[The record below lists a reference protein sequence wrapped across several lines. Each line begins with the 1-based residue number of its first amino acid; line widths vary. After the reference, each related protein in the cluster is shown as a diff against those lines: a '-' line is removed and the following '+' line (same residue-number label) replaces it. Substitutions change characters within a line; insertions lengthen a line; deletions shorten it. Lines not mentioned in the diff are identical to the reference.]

1 MELSVQIENLF
12 RRDRSKLV
20 GFIRERV
27 RSKEEAE
34 DILQDVFANVL
45 AAASEVTEPIE
56 NLGAWVFTAIRNRI
70 IDSYRKKR
78 PQTFTD
84 TIYSDDEGDVA
95 SFENFLSDITL
106 SPERSLVSRTIREAV
121 LEALGGME
129 AARGKRVAL
138 LGLTFKPN
146 TDDMRDSP
154 AIAVAQA
161 LTDAGVKV
169 RAYDPEGMEQARP
182 LMRDVEFASGPY
194 EVAEQAD
201 AVVLVT
207 EWDVFRALDLKR
219 LVSRMAQPIFVD
231 LRNVYPSEDLLEAGF
246 SWHAIG
252 RGSSPQPPAMR
263 DPRGETVAQAAR
275 SAVRQRNER

>member
-1 MELSVQIENLF
+1 MKNIVREPKDMELSVQIENLF

-95 SFENFLSDITL
+95 SFENFLSDISL
-106 SPERSLVSRTIREAV
+106 SPERSLVSRTIREAIM
-121 LEALGGME
+121 A
-129 AARGKRVAL
+129 
-138 LGLTFKPN
+138 
-146 TDDMRDSP
+146 
-154 AIAVAQA
+154 
-161 LTDAGVKV
+161 
-169 RAYDPEGMEQARP
+169 
-182 LMRDVEFASGPY
+182 
-194 EVAEQAD
+194 
-201 AVVLVT
+201 
-207 EWDVFRALDLKR
+207 ALDELPKEQKYAFVKNEFEGVSFREMAEETGENINTLLARKRYAVLYLRKR
-219 LVSRMAQPIFVD
+219 LKELYENLHD
-231 LRNVYPSEDLLEAGF
+231 
-246 SWHAIG
+246 
-252 RGSSPQPPAMR
+252 
-263 DPRGETVAQAAR
+263 
-275 SAVRQRNER
+275 